1 MFKTSLMFDLRSAD
15 FGRPHTELYPAALE
29 MCEYADRHG
38 IDNIILAEHH
48 ASEDG
53 YIPVPALF
61 ASAAAARTRSIA
73 ITLGA
78 LVLPLHD
85 PVEIAETIAVTDL
98 ISSGRLHTVLA
109 AGYAHHEFAAFR
121 KSLRHRAKLMDEG
134 LEIIT
139 RSLAGERFMDGD
151 REVFVRPLPSIRPP
165 RIYVGGGVPAAA
177 KRAARFGLGF
187 SPLGQNLKSLFDLY
201 DEECRKLGR
210 EPGPKM
216 GRSVG
221 IHVAEDVDAAWHEV
235 GPYVLHVAK
244 AYAAISADAAE
255 SNSPLHGLN
264 TIEAVRASGILRVL
278 TPDESVELARTQS
291 LALLPL
297 VAGLSPDLG
306 WKSLE
311 LFVAKALPR
320 IQAEKNSRTEE
331 KPHGIA

>member
-1 MFKTSLMFDLRSAD
+1 MM
-15 FGRPHTELYPAALE
+15 
-29 MCEYADRHG
+29 EYADSHG
-38 IDNIILAEHH
+38 FDNLIFAEHH

-53 YIPVPALF
+53 YIPAPALL
-61 ASAAAARTRSIA
+61 ASAAAARTKRIA

-85 PVEIAETIAVTDL
+85 PVEMAETIAVTDL
-98 ISSGRLHTVLA
+98 ICCGRLHTVLA

-121 KSLRHRAKLMDEG
+121 KSLSERARLMDRG
-134 LEIIT
+134 LEIIM
-139 RSLAGERFMDGD
+139 RALAGERFMDED
-151 REVFVRPLPSIRPP
+151 REVFVRPLPFNRPP

-187 SPLGQNLKSLFDLY
+187 SPLGANLTPLFDLY
-201 DEECRKLGR
+201 DAECRKLGR
-210 EPGPKM
+210 EPGPKL

-221 IHVAEDVDAAWHEV
+221 THVALDVEAAWQEV
-235 GPYVLHVAK
+235 GPYVLHLAR
-244 AYAAISADAAE
+244 AYAAISADASE

-264 TIEAVRASGILRVL
+264 SIEAVRSSGIIRVL
-278 TPDESVELARTQS
+278 TPDECVELAKTQS

-297 VAGLSPDLG
+297 IAGLPPEIG

-320 IQAEKNSRTEE
+320 INAAEFK
-331 KPHGIA
+331 GA